1 MGIGPEGLMPTIV
14 KIRAAALT
22 LATLALATNASLAA
36 ENYPNRPIHV
46 VVPYAA
52 GGPSD
57 TGARLAAEPLG
68 RQLGQRVV
76 IDNRGGGGGLNATEA
91 YKNVDADGYT
101 ILLGAIGPLTII
113 PAAKT
118 VNYDS
123 QKDFVPLGTVW
134 RSALTLAV
142 STKLGVKTLSEFI
155 AFAKANPG
163 KVTIGSAG
171 IGSVT
176 HLAIEL
182 FKHQAKLDIIHIP
195 FRSTSESLPALMG
208 GQIDAL
214 FGDTPII
221 APQIKAGQIVAVA
234 VASSKREISLP
245 DVPTMAQAGLPGV
258 EAESWFGFVISSRTP
273 TEIVKHLQEAMTAA
287 QKEPDYIASLAKQ
300 GANAGEPGPDS
311 YADLIRSDAVKWKTV
326 ITEAGIKLD

>member
-1 MGIGPEGLMPTIV
+1 MSPIAKILIV
-14 KIRAAALT
+14 TAAL
-22 LATLALATNASLAA
+22 ALTANASFAA
-36 ENYPNRPIHV
+36 EDFPTRPIRV

-57 TGARLAAEPLG
+57 TGARLAAEPLS
-68 RQLGQRVV
+68 RQLGQRVF
-76 IDNRGGGGGLNATEA
+76 IENRGGGGGLNATEA
-91 YKNVDADGYT
+91 YKNTDPDGYT

-113 PAAKT
+113 PAAKK

-142 STKLGVKTLSEFI
+142 SPKFGVKTLPEFV
-155 AFAKANPG
+155 AYAKANPG

-171 IGSVT
+171 VGSVT

-182 FKHQAKLDIIHIP
+182 FKRQAKLDIVHIP

-258 EAESWFGFVISSRTP
+258 EAESWFGFVVSSRTP
-273 TEIVKHLQEAMTAA
+273 PAIAKRLQEAMTAA

-300 GANAGEPGPDS
+300 GASAGEPGPES
-311 YADLIRSDAVKWKTV
+311 YADLIKNDAAKWKTV
-326 ITEAGIKLD
+326 ITAAGIKLD